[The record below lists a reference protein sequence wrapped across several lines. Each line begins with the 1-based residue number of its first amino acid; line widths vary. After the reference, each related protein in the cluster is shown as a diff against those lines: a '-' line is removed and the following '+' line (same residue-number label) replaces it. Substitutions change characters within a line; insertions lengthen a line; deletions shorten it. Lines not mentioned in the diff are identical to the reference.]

1 MSSPFVAEIRM
12 FGGNFAP
19 KGNAFCNGQIMAI
32 SQNTAL
38 FSLLG
43 TTYGGDGRT
52 TFGLP
57 NLQGR
62 AALGAGQGPGLSRRR
77 LGEVGGE
84 PSVTIIGNQM
94 ATHNHSANANAGN
107 GDSPSPGGAVWSAAG
122 VGRSAPPLA
131 YASARNT
138 DMSPNTLS
146 QTGGNQPHNNM
157 PPYQAISF
165 IIALT
170 GVFPPRN

>member
-19 KGNAFCNGQIMAI
+19 RGNAFCNGQILAI
-32 SQNTAL
+32 PQNTAL

-43 TTYGGDGRT
+43 TTYGGDGKS

-62 AALGAGQGPGLSRRR
+62 AALGAGQGPGLSYRN
-77 LGEVGGE
+77 LGEDGGE
-84 PSVTIIGNQM
+84 ANVTLLTTEM
-94 ATHNHSANANAGN
+94 AAHNHSANADGGN
-107 GDSPSPGGAVWSAAG
+107 GNSTSPGGAIWSSAG
-122 VGRSAPPLA
+122 VGRTPPPPA
-131 YASARNT
+131 YASTANT
-138 DMSPNTLS
+138 NMSPNTLS

-165 IIALT
+165 IIALV